1 MPVPLFVA
9 GVFEIQS
16 ALLTEDSVL
25 RRVMRYGI
33 QITNNYREPSTSYL
47 RYVALL

>member
-1 MPVPLFVA
+1 MPIPLFFA
-9 GVFEIQS
+9 GVLGLQS
-16 ALLTEDSVL
+16 ALLTEGSVL